1 MTTTSDFFY
10 CTSTHDLLLRVLFSE
25 LGLLPVASPHSI
37 YLGVVLA
44 FEDLRTSL
52 TSDLSE
58 MVRCEMLD
66 VDVSRSSDMVLFY
79 DLYTSINF
87 LSSCG
92 CDVETMIDQ
101 GIFPAVAKM
110 IATEDNVA
118 QLIKERCNNHAQ
130 QYGDLVKHRMNK
142 TLKSI
147 NVNSYIRVGEP
158 NVQSSNN

>member
-25 LGLLPVASPHSI
+25 LGILPVASPHSI

-44 FEDLRTSL
+44 FEDLRAAL

-58 MVRCEMLD
+58 TVRCEMLD
-66 VDVSRSSDMVLFY
+66 IDVSRSSDMVLFY

-92 CDVETMIDQ
+92 CDVATMINQ

-110 IATEDNVA
+110 VATEDSTA
-118 QLIKERCNNHAQ
+118 LRIKEQCDEHAR
-130 QYGDLVKHRMNK
+130 QYGDLARHRMNK
-142 TLKSI
+142 TLKKF
-147 NVNSYIRVGEP
+147 NVNSYIRVGESECTT
-158 NVQSSNN
+158 VK